1 MKDRQR
7 VHIGMV
13 NSYNV
18 LTRKA
23 RVIDV
28 IESPIPIFAHIVDD
42 VLQKSEIDLIIGYF
56 EMIEEYEKCIELK
69 CVSQTL
75 FYDNGEPKEMKQCEC
90 LMPSYAPRY
99 DDVMI
104 CCKCNN
110 PIVYERV

>member
-1 MKDRQR
+1 MKERQ
-7 VHIGMV
+7 VAHIGMI

-28 IESPIPIFAHIVDD
+28 IESAIPIFAHIVDED
-42 VLQKSEIDLIIGYF
+42 IRKSDIDLIISYF

-75 FYDNGEPKEMKQCEC
+75 FDENGEPKTMQVCEC
-90 LMPSYAPRY
+90 VMPSYAPKY

-110 PIVYERV
+110 PIIYERV